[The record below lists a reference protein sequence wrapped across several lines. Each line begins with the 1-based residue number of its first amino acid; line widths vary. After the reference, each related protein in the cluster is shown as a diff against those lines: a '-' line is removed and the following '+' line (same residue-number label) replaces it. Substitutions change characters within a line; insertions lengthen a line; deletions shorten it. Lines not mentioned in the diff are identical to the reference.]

1 MWGLLFQMDPGKI
14 KKNQNNSFLS
24 GRISSEVFQTDA
36 RKPPQEDL
44 KDAES
49 IRRILKP
56 GALESFVLNIPCCA
70 LITLDPPLCFLET
83 ENMPEKWKHTKAT
96 QTFTKESVQTF
107 LFQTGEFGK
116 TEPVSKG
123 NSTLEPGQKVFSR

>member
-1 MWGLLFQMDPGKI
+1 MEKSFLFLLGICEDYFSRWILDGKI
-14 KKNQNNSFLS
+14 KKNQNNNFLS

-56 GALESFVLNIPCCA
+56 GALESFAVNIPCCA

-83 ENMPEKWKHTKAT
+83 ENMPEK
-96 QTFTKESVQTF
+96 
-107 LFQTGEFGK
+107 
-116 TEPVSKG
+116 
-123 NSTLEPGQKVFSR
+123 